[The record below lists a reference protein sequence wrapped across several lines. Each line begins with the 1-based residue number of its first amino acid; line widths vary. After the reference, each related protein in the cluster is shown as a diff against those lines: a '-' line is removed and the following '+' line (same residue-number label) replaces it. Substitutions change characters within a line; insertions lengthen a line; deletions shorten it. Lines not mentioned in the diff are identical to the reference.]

1 MAPSVDLAGGPA
13 AMEHWISAFLEA
25 AAAERDAARNT
36 RLAYGRDLLDF
47 ASFLAQR
54 GSHFRTAA
62 QADVEGYLVE
72 CDARGLARAT
82 RARRL
87 ASVRALFRFAHAEG
101 WRADDP
107 ALRLGGPGRAA
118 RLPKTLTQAEVLALI
133 AAAERIG
140 PGPARVQTLCLLELL
155 YATGLRVSELVTL
168 PLAAV
173 RGDPATILVRGKG
186 GRERMV
192 PLSDTAR
199 RAIAA
204 WIAHIDSAA
213 APRGAGRFLFPGR
226 GKAGHL
232 ARERVF
238 LMLKGLAAAAGI
250 DPARVSPHVL
260 RHAFATHLLAGGA
273 DLRSIQTMLGHAD
286 LSTTEIYTHVLDER
300 LRDLVKTHHPLARD

>member
-1 MAPSVDLAGGPA
+1 MRGSAPRAMAQ
-13 AMEHWISAFLEA
+13 WISTLLEA
-25 AAAERDAARNT
+25 GAAERDAARNT
-36 RLAYGRDLLDF
+36 RLAYGCDLLDF
-47 ASFLAQR
+47 AAFLGAR
-54 GSHFRTAA
+54 GADFATVA
-62 QADVEGYLVE
+62 QAGIEDYLVA
-72 CDARGLARAT
+72 CDARGLAPAT

-87 ASVRALFRFAHAEG
+87 ASIRALFRFAHAEG
-101 WRADDP
+101 WRDDDP
-107 ALRLGGPGRAA
+107 ALRLGGPGRA
-118 RLPKTLTQAEVLALI
+118 RHLPRTLSEDEVLRLIEAARAL
-133 AAAERIG
+133 ED
-140 PGPARVQTLCLLELL
+140 PLARARTTCLMEIL

-192 PLSDTAR
+192 PLSDPAR
-199 RAIAA
+199 AAIALWLA
-204 WIAHIDSAA
+204 ARAKLRDSPASA
-213 APRGAGRFLFPGR
+213 RFLFPAR

-232 ARERVF
+232 SREGFF
-238 LMLKGLAAAAGI
+238 LAIKALAAAAGI

-300 LRDLVKTHHPLARD
+300 LRDLVATHHPLARG